1 MTGRRYAQVGVVFGL
16 GVSTWA
22 NVAQAWGHGWG
33 ARLMAAVWP
42 TIVYLAIEVLA
53 RTVWTGRV
61 ARVTARVSAAI
72 VGLVAAYLSY
82 QHLSALLA
90 SYGEPAWSARLGPLG
105 IDGLMAVCAAA
116 LLTRDDTTA
125 DVAGEVVPSAAADP
139 GPEPRAVEAATATPV
154 AVPAA
159 HTRPR
164 KPPARKPGARKPG
177 VSRDQLVALVA
188 DHLRRDPTASTN
200 AIATGVGVKWD
211 RVNAVLDEARAAAE
225 QATVI
230 PFAGGRG

>member
-1 MTGRRYAQVGVVFGL
+1 MKVEMTPRRYAQAGVVFGL
-16 GVSTWA
+16 AVSTWA

-53 RTVWTGRV
+53 RTTWTGR
-61 ARVTARVSAAI
+61 TARFTARASAAI
-72 VGLVAAYLSY
+72 VGMVAAYLSY

-90 SYGEPAWSARLGPLG
+90 AYGEPAWSARLGPLG

-116 LLTRDDTTA
+116 LLTRDDTTV
-125 DVAGEVVPSAAADP
+125 DVAGEVTPSTAADP
-139 GPEPRAVEAATATPV
+139 SPAPRAAETPAPV
-154 AVPAA
+154 APTTVPAA
-159 HTRPR
+159 PARPR
-164 KPPARKPGARKPG
+164 KPQARKPG
-177 VSRDQLVALVA
+177 VSRDQLVAMVA
-188 DHLRRDPTASTN
+188 DHLRRDPDASTN
-200 AIATGVGVKWD
+200 SIATAVGVKWD
-211 RVNAVLDEARAAAE
+211 RVNAVVGEARAAAE